1 MSDETA
7 LHHPSLRDRV
17 VIVTGGGRGLGREM
31 ALALV
36 GAGCRVVVTSAR
48 EAGELAEVE
57 EEARALAGQG
67 RLAAVRADVRRW
79 EDCEAVVARTLELF
93 GGLHALVNNAGRG
106 LLLISPTF
114 TTEPA
119 RFWEAPVEGWREIV
133 ETNVVGPFL
142 MARAAAPC
150 MVERGFGR
158 IVNISTSDRTMV
170 RVGYSPYGPSKA
182 ALEANSVI
190 WAQDLAGTGV
200 TVNVLI
206 PGGAADTAMIPD
218 HAPFERSAL
227 NPPSV
232 MVAPVCWLASA
243 ASDGVTGWRFIGADW
258 DPGLPD
264 AEAAH
269 AAGAPAAWAALKRK
283 AARILP

>member
-36 GAGCRVVVTSAR
+36 EAGCRVVVTGAR
-48 EAGELAEVE
+48 EAGELAKVE
-57 EEARALAGQG
+57 EEARTLAGEG

-182 ALEANSVI
+182 ALEASSVI

-200 TVNVLI
+200 TVNVLL
-206 PGGAADTAMIPD
+206 PGGATDTKFLP
-218 HAPFERSAL
+218 
-227 NPPSV
+227 
-232 MVAPVCWLASA
+232 
-243 ASDGVTGWRFIGADW
+243 GGADKKGADGQLLRPELMRAPILWLCSDAANGHTGERYIAKDW
-258 DPGLPD
+258 DLGLAPEQAAEGARQPGHD
-264 AEAAH
+264 I
-269 AAGAPAAWAALKRK
+269 PA
-283 AARILP
+283 IM

>member
-36 GAGCRVVVTSAR
+36 GAGCRVVVTGAR
-48 EAGELAEVE
+48 EAGELAKVE
-57 EEARALAGQG
+57 EEARALAGEG

-142 MARAAAPC
+142 MARAAVPC

-182 ALEANSVI
+182 ALEASSVI

-200 TVNVLI
+200 TVNVLL
-206 PGGAADTAMIPD
+206 PGGATDTKFLPDGPGRKGADGQLLRPELMR
-218 HAPFERSAL
+218 APILWLCSDAADGHTGERYIAK
-227 NPPSV
+227 
-232 MVAPVCWLASA
+232 
-243 ASDGVTGWRFIGADW
+243 DW
-258 DPGLPD
+258 DPGLAPD
-264 AEAAH
+264 QAAQ
-269 AAGAPAAWAALKRK
+269 GARQPVHDVPA
-283 AARILP
+283 IM